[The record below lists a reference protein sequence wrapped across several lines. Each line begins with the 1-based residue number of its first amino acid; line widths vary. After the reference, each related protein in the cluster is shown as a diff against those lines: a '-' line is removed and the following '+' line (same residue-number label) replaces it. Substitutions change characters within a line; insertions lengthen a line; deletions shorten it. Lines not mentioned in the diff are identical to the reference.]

1 MLNFML
7 KLFLRDSLKFSPTHW
22 LIFII
27 KKRHKICPL
36 FKQWIISEF
45 QFLPGTL
52 KIFLDVLSPFAKWPS
67 FTLFLHRCIQ
77 CHSILLILFWTIW
90 ISAIWRALPRKAKLS
105 STSDFP
111 VLMFKIEKA
120 VRFSV
125 KSYSLIHVKMHTRG
139 SLSKIAKL
147 DTCQNAH

>member
-1 MLNFML
+1 MQAQL
-7 KLFLRDSLKFSPTHW
+7 SLKQLLQSHVKLYVKTVFTRLSKILTYS
-22 LIFII
+22 LANFII

-52 KIFLDVLSPFAKWPS
+52 KIFSGVLSPFTKWPS

-90 ISAIWRALPRKAKLS
+90 ISANRWTLPRKAKLS

-120 VRFSV
+120 VKFS
-125 KSYSLIHVKMHTRG
+125 
-139 SLSKIAKL
+139 
-147 DTCQNAH
+147 